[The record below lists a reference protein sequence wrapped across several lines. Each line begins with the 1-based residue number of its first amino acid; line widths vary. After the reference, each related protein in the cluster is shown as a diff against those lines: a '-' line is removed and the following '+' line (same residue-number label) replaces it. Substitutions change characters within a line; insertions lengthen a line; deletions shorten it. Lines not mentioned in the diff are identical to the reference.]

1 MQKARLTLKERI
13 VISLVGLLIFS
24 LLLSVAGF
32 IASYD
37 TRRKLAAFA
46 SDGHTVTGTITNKYT
61 SSVTENHAVW
71 LYVHTVTQDTL
82 NRLDVSF
89 KTEDG
94 KFRYQSTTVPN
105 TLYDKLQVGNPVK
118 VTYVRSDPELFYVA
132 DDVPN
137 EGDVAV
143 FGEMFDYGIT
153 ASLLLLIVLA
163 ASVFWNGGGAMMVGE
178 TTDAAQSSE
187 TSLRPPHAQV
197 RTGFGTRPRL

>member
-1 MQKARLTLKERI
+1 MYPMQKARLTLKERI
-13 VISLVGLLIFS
+13 VIFLVGLLIFS

-61 SSVTENHAVW
+61 SSVTENHAIW

-82 NRLDVSF
+82 NQLDVSF

-94 KFRYQSTTVPN
+94 RFRYQSTTVPN
-105 TLYDKLQVGNPVK
+105 TLYDKLQ
-118 VTYVRSDPELFYVA
+118 
-132 DDVPN
+132 
-137 EGDVAV
+137 V

-163 ASVFWNGGGAMMVGE
+163 ASVFWNGGGAMIVGE
-178 TTDAAQSSE
+178 TAGTAQSSE